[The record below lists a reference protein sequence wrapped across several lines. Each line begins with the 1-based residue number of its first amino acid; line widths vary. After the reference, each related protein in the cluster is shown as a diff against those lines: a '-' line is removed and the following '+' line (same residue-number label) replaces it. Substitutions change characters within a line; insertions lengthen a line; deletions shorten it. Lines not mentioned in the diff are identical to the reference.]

1 MPQREFL
8 RNRKAVCGHPGRCAD
23 VQAARGTGRNN
34 MKKIRLLQRAQ
45 VLAAG
50 CLLGPLGPLGLSCG
64 AAQGA
69 PTESIEA
76 QASGVFLNAD
86 GDVLTARH
94 AVAGCRSLYVV
105 KDSRVVMAT
114 LRAVSNEDDV
124 AVLATAL
131 KPFLSA
137 VFQRAAL
144 PPERSVAVFAEAYS
158 RLLRMPDRARTL
170 SNAITVPDDDGEL
183 QLLSGVKPGASG
195 SPVLGA
201 SGLVLGMVVER
212 IAGTLQV
219 HASNAMKAG
228 GTTLVRAVPAADIK
242 RFLRRNGIDFAESDA
257 AQISA
262 QQSPAARAFTLGA
275 GVICG

>member
-1 MPQREFL
+1 MKNISGDSR
-8 RNRKAVCGHPGRCAD
+8 R
-23 VQAARGTGRNN
+23 AARSTRFWY
-34 MKKIRLLQRAQ
+34 M
-45 VLAAG
+45 LAAG
-50 CLLGPLGPLGLSCG
+50 CLLCLSCS
-64 AAQGA
+64 AAPA
-69 PTESIEA
+69 ESIEA
-76 QASGVFLNAD
+76 QASGIFLNAD

-94 AVAGCRSLYVV
+94 AVSGCRSLYVV
-105 KDSRVVMAT
+105 KDGKVVMAI

-137 VFQRAAL
+137 VFQRSAL

-158 RLLRMPDRARTL
+158 RLLRLPDRARTL
-170 SNAITVPDDDGEL
+170 SNAITVPEEGGEL

-195 SPVLGA
+195 SAVLGA
-201 SGLVLGMVVER
+201 GGLVLGMVVER
-212 IAGTLQV
+212 VAGAL
-219 HASNAMKAG
+219 SGAG
-228 GTTLVRAVPAADIK
+228 VAQAHVRNPAQTGAATLVKALPAAAIK
-242 RFLRRNGIDFAESDA
+242 HFLRAANVGFAESDT

>member
-1 MPQREFL
+1 
-8 RNRKAVCGHPGRCAD
+8 
-23 VQAARGTGRNN
+23 
-34 MKKIRLLQRAQ
+34 MKKITADIRRAAQ
-45 VLAAG
+45 SMRSMWLRRTLAAS
-50 CLLGPLGPLGLSCG
+50 LLCCSCTPSQ
-64 AAQGA
+64 AA

-76 QASGVFLNAD
+76 QSSGIFVNAD

-94 AVAGCRSLYVV
+94 AVIGCRSLYVV
-105 KDSRVVMAT
+105 KDGKVVTAT
-114 LRAVSNEDDV
+114 LRAVSNEDDI

-144 PPERSVAVFAEAYS
+144 PPDRSVAVFAEAYS

-170 SNAITVPDDDGEL
+170 SNAITVPDEGGEL

-195 SPVLGA
+195 SAVLGA
-201 SGLVLGMVVER
+201 GGLVLGMVVER
-212 IAGTLQV
+212 VAGVPSSAGMAQV
-219 HASNAMKAG
+219 HARNPAQAG
-228 GTTLVRAVPAADIK
+228 GATLVKAVPAAAVK
-242 RFLRRNGIDFAESDA
+242 HFLRAGGIDFTESDA

-262 QQSPAARAFTLGA
+262 LQSPAARAFTLGV

>member
-1 MPQREFL
+1 
-8 RNRKAVCGHPGRCAD
+8 
-23 VQAARGTGRNN
+23 

-144 PPERSVAVFAEAYS
+144 PADRSVAVFAEAYS
-158 RLLRMPDRARTL
+158 RLLRMPDRVRTL
-170 SNAITVPDDDGEL
+170 SNAITVPEEDGEL

-195 SPVLGA
+195 SAVLGA

-212 IAGTLQV
+212 VAGAPSSAGMAQV
-219 HASNAMKAG
+219 HARNPMKAG
-228 GTTLVRAVPAADIK
+228 GATLVRAVPATDIK
-242 RFLRRNGIDFAESDA
+242 RFLRANGIGFAESDA